1 MRSTLPF
8 QGRGKAFA
16 SVLIAFAV
24 IALATSPAFS
34 QAQKN
39 TLAERYEQARRAL
52 EANRAAEAKTEAEGN
67 RLRRETEA
75 LQARLVA
82 NATRVQELE
91 QELSNTEAEIS
102 RLNEQARNL
111 QAGFERDREPVGHL
125 LAVLQRLDSDEPPA
139 LALRPD
145 DSLAAARGAML
156 LGAMLPPVYGRA
168 ADLAR
173 RIRALQ
179 TTLAALESKR
189 NQARATATAL
199 TIARGELALLVE
211 KRGVETAAAEAR
223 LAGIRIVTADVARE
237 AGDLKSLMDRISRL
251 RAESGQRM
259 TIVATASA
267 APPELRRGALRRP
280 VMGRMMAGGPD
291 APLPV
296 TAKGAEI
303 SGLWFISTARA
314 QAVAPADG
322 EVVFAGPYQK
332 FGQVLILEIAGGY
345 DLLLAGLGRIDV
357 RIGDSVLAGE
367 PVGILPQSREAHLYM
382 ELRREGRT
390 VNAAPWLA
398 AELRKAK
405 GT

>member
-1 MRSTLPF
+1 MRLWRLTT
-8 QGRGKAFA
+8 
-16 SVLIAFAV
+16 FAV
-24 IALATSPAFS
+24 AVLVFAPPALA
-34 QAQKN
+34 QAQKG
-39 TLAERYEQARRAL
+39 TLTERYEEARRAL
-52 EANRAAEAKTEAEGN
+52 ESNRAAEAKTEAERI
-67 RLRRETEA
+67 RLKRETEN

-91 QELSNTEAEIS
+91 QELAGTEAGID
-102 RLNEQARNL
+102 RLNVRAREL
-111 QAGFERDREPVGHL
+111 QAGFERDREPVAHL

-156 LGAMLPPVYGRA
+156 LGAMLPPVYERA

-173 RIRALQ
+173 RLRALQ
-179 TTLAALESKR
+179 TTLAALEQKG
-189 NQARATATAL
+189 NQARATSAAL
-199 TIARGELALLVE
+199 TNARGELGKLIE
-211 KRGVETAAAEAR
+211 RRGAETAAAETR
-223 LAGIRIVTADVARE
+223 LAAIRAVTTDVARE
-237 AGDLKSLMDRISRL
+237 AGDLKSLMDRIASL
-251 RAESGQRM
+251 RAQSGQRM
-259 TIVATASA
+259 TIVTAATVSR
-267 APPELRRGALRRP
+267 PELRRGALRRP

-296 TAKGAEI
+296 TAKGAGI
-303 SGLWFISTARA
+303 SGLWFTAQGRA

-332 FGQVLILEIAGGY
+332 FGHVLILEIAGGY

-367 PVGILPQSREAHLYM
+367 PVGILPQAKEAHLYM

-390 VNAAPWLA
+390 INPAPWLA

>member
-1 MRSTLPF
+1 MRLWRLTT
-8 QGRGKAFA
+8 
-16 SVLIAFAV
+16 FAV
-24 IALATSPAFS
+24 AVLVFAPPALA
-34 QAQKN
+34 QAQKG
-39 TLAERYEQARRAL
+39 TLTERYEEARRAL
-52 EANRAAEAKTEAEGN
+52 ESNRAAEAKTEAERI
-67 RLRRETEA
+67 RLKRETEN

-91 QELSNTEAEIS
+91 QELAGTEAGID
-102 RLNEQARNL
+102 RLNVRAREL
-111 QAGFERDREPVGHL
+111 QAGFERDREPVAHL

-156 LGAMLPPVYGRA
+156 LGAMLPPVYERA

-173 RIRALQ
+173 RLRALQ
-179 TTLAALESKR
+179 TTLAALEQKG
-189 NQARATATAL
+189 NQARATSAAL
-199 TIARGELALLVE
+199 TNARGELGKLIE
-211 KRGVETAAAEAR
+211 RRGAETAAAETR
-223 LAGIRIVTADVARE
+223 LAAIRSVTADVARE
-237 AGDLKSLMDRISRL
+237 AGDLKSLMDRIASL
-251 RAESGQRM
+251 RAQSGQRM
-259 TIVATASA
+259 TIVTAATVSR
-267 APPELRRGALRRP
+267 PELRRGALRRP

-296 TAKGAEI
+296 TAKGAGI
-303 SGLWFISTARA
+303 SGLWFTAQGRA

-332 FGQVLILEIAGGY
+332 FGHVLILEIAGGY

-367 PVGILPQSREAHLYM
+367 PVGILPQAKEAHLYM

-390 VNAAPWLA
+390 INAAPWLA